1 MTECSFI
8 VVIMKMQEATKSVPS
23 RILICFGTRPELI
36 KFAPMIKALQ
46 QRGIGLVTVNTGQH
60 TDLLQPLLELFHIR
74 PDYNL
79 EAMVAGQSLNALGS
93 RLLASLD
100 PILEKEAPDLVLVQG
115 DTASAVMGSMAAFNR
130 KIPVGHL
137 EAGLRSGNPFS
148 PFPEEMNRRLVGQI
162 ATHHYAATAR
172 NQRTLLSEGVTPEAI
187 HLVGN
192 TVVDA
197 LRQTLAGARPSKNVE
212 LMQQWAAGKRL
223 VLVTTHRRENF
234 GETMSLHL
242 RALRE
247 FIESQ
252 PDLCMVFP
260 VHPNPNVRAAVAA
273 ELEQHPRIRLT
284 DPMGYC
290 DFIHLLSHAWLIVS
304 DSGGIQEEATALGK
318 PMIVLREN
326 TERPEAVECGVAR
339 LVGESPE
346 RLRDM
351 LSAALVDNVWHAN
364 ASQSRDV
371 FGDGFAAERICDL
384 LLGRK
389 TVSAYPVALP
399 LAA

>member
-1 MTECSFI
+1 M
-8 VVIMKMQEATKSVPS
+8 S
-23 RILICFGTRPELI
+23 RVGSELSTSSKILICFGTRPELI
-36 KFAPMIKALQ
+36 KFAPMIQFLGE
-46 QRGIGLVTVNTGQH
+46 RGNRLVTVNTGQH
-60 TDLLQPLLELFHIR
+60 TDLLLPLFELFGIR

-93 RLLASLD
+93 RLLEKLD
-100 PILEKEAPDLVLVQG
+100 PVFEKEQPDLVLVQG

-130 KIPVGHL
+130 RIPVGHL
-137 EAGLRSGNPFS
+137 EAGLRSGNPLS
-148 PFPEEMNRRLVGQI
+148 PFPEEMNRRLVGQM
-162 ATHHYAATAR
+162 ASFHFAATER
-172 NQRTLLSEGVTPEAI
+172 NRRTLLAEGTAPESI

-197 LRQTLAGARPSKNVE
+197 LHQTLKTTKPGATVAE
-212 LMQQWAAGKRL
+212 MQDWAAGKKL

-247 FIESQ
+247 FIESRT
-252 PDLCMVFP
+252 DLAMVFP
-260 VHPNPNVRAAVAA
+260 VHPNPNVRAAVNA
-273 ELEQHPRIRLT
+273 ELDHHPRIRLT

-290 DFIHLLSHAWLIVS
+290 DFVHLLSHAWLIVS

-346 RLRDM
+346 RLREM
-351 LSAALVDNVWHAN
+351 LRTALSDEVWHAS
-364 ASQSRDV
+364 ASRSRDV
-371 FGDGFAAERICDL
+371 FGDGHAAERICDVL
-384 LLGRK
+384 FGESEKRTPLE
-389 TVSAYPVALP
+389 PLP
-399 LAA
+399 IAA

>member
-1 MTECSFI
+1 MELTSGFAS
-8 VVIMKMQEATKSVPS
+8 KPS
-23 RILICFGTRPELI
+23 KVLVCLGTRPELI
-36 KFAPMIKALQ
+36 KFAPMIKALEN
-46 QRGIGLVTVNTGQH
+46 RGIELSTVNTGQH
-60 TDLLQPLLELFHIR
+60 TDLLQPLFELFSIR
-74 PDYNL
+74 PQHNL

-93 RLLASLD
+93 RLLDRLD
-100 PILEKEAPDLVLVQG
+100 PVLEAEKPDLVLVQG
-115 DTASAVMGSMAAFNR
+115 DTSSAVMGSIAAFNR
-130 KIPVGHL
+130 RIPVGHL
-137 EAGLRSGNPFS
+137 EAGLRSGNPLS

-162 ATHHYAATAR
+162 AAYHFAATER
-172 NQRTLLSEGVTPEAI
+172 NRRTLLEEGVASNSI

-197 LRQTLAGARPSKNVE
+197 LRQTLQNTRPGKTVE

-223 VLVTTHRRENF
+223 VIVTTHRRENF

-247 FIESQ
+247 FIESE

-260 VHPNPNVRAAVAA
+260 VHPNPNVRAAVGA
-273 ELEQHPRIRLT
+273 ELEHHPRIRLT

-290 DFIHLLSHAWLIVS
+290 DFVHLLSHAWLIVS

-346 RLRDM
+346 RLHEM
-351 LSAALVDNVWHAN
+351 LRTALIDEVWHAS
-364 ASQSRDV
+364 ASRSRDV
-371 FGDGFAAERICDL
+371 FGDGTTADRICDVL
-384 LLGRK
+384 FGAQSK
-389 TVSAYPVALP
+389 TTASHALP

>member
-1 MTECSFI
+1 MELTSDFAS
-8 VVIMKMQEATKSVPS
+8 KPS
-23 RILICFGTRPELI
+23 KVLVCLGTRPELI
-36 KFAPMIKALQ
+36 KFAPMIKASEN
-46 QRGIGLVTVNTGQH
+46 RGIELATVNTGQH
-60 TDLLQPLLELFHIR
+60 TDLLQPLFELFSIR
-74 PDYNL
+74 PQHNL

-93 RLLASLD
+93 RLLDRLD
-100 PILEKEAPDLVLVQG
+100 PVLEAEKPDLVLVQG
-115 DTASAVMGSMAAFNR
+115 DTSSAVMGSIAAFNR
-130 KIPVGHL
+130 RIPVGHL
-137 EAGLRSGNPFS
+137 EAGLRSGNPLS

-162 ATHHYAATAR
+162 AAYHFAATER
-172 NQRTLLSEGVTPEAI
+172 NRRTLLEEGVASNSI

-197 LRQTLAGARPSKNVE
+197 LRQTLQNTRPGKTVE

-223 VLVTTHRRENF
+223 VIVTTHRRENF

-247 FIESQ
+247 FIESEQ
-252 PDLCMVFP
+252 DLCMVFP
-260 VHPNPNVRAAVAA
+260 VHPNPNVRAAVVA
-273 ELEQHPRIRLT
+273 ELEHHPRIRLT
-284 DPMGYC
+284 DPMDYC
-290 DFIHLLSHAWLIVS
+290 DFVHLLSHAWLIVS

-346 RLRDM
+346 RLHEM
-351 LSAALVDNVWHAN
+351 LRTALIDEVWHAS
-364 ASQSRDV
+364 ASRSRDV
-371 FGDGFAAERICDL
+371 FGDGTTADRICDVL
-384 LLGRK
+384 FGAQSK
-389 TVSAYPVALP
+389 TAASHALP

>member
-1 MTECSFI
+1 
-8 VVIMKMQEATKSVPS
+8 MKLAHNCGFKPS
-23 RILICFGTRPELI
+23 KVLACLGTRPELI
-36 KFAPMIKALQ
+36 KFAPLIGALEH
-46 QRGIGLVTVNTGQH
+46 RGIDLVTVNTGQH
-60 TDLLQPLLELFHIR
+60 TDLLQPLFELFSIQ
-74 PDYNL
+74 PKYNL
-79 EAMVAGQSLNALGS
+79 EVMVAGQSLNALGG
-93 RLLASLD
+93 RLLDRLD
-100 PILEKEAPDLVLVQG
+100 PVLEAEKPDLVFVQG
-115 DTASAVMGSMAAFNR
+115 DTASAVMGSVAAFNR
-130 KIPVGHL
+130 RIPVGHL
-137 EAGLRSGNPFS
+137 EAGLRSGNPLS

-162 ATHHYAATAR
+162 ASFHFAATER
-172 NQRTLLSEGVTPEAI
+172 NRRTLLDEGVAPDSV

-197 LRQTLAGARPSKNVE
+197 LRQTLATKRPGKTVE

-234 GETMSLHL
+234 GETMSQHL

-247 FIESQ
+247 FVENT

-273 ELEQHPRIRLT
+273 ELDQHPRIRLT

-290 DFIHLLSHAWLIVS
+290 DFVHLLSHAWLIVS
-304 DSGGIQEEATALGK
+304 DSGGIQEEAAALGK

-339 LVGESPE
+339 LVGEDPE

-351 LSAALVDNVWHAN
+351 LRTALIDEVWHAN
-364 ASQSRDV
+364 ASRSRDV
-371 FGDGFAAERICDL
+371 FGDGHTAERICDVL
-384 LLGRK
+384 FGTQAK
-389 TVSAYPVALP
+389 SATSNKLP

>member
-1 MTECSFI
+1 ME
-8 VVIMKMQEATKSVPS
+8 IMKLLRDAGATTHKV
-23 RILICFGTRPELI
+23 LVCFGTRPELI

-46 QRGIGLVTVNTGQH
+46 ERGVDLVTVNTGQH
-60 TDLLQPLLELFHIR
+60 TDLLEPLFELFGIR
-74 PDYNL
+74 PDHNL
-79 EAMVAGQSLNALGS
+79 QAMVAGQSLNALGG
-93 RLLASLD
+93 RLLSSLD
-100 PILEKEAPDLVLVQG
+100 PVLEAEKPDLVLVQG
-115 DTASAVMGSMAAFNR
+115 DTASAVMASLAAFNR

-137 EAGLRSGNPFS
+137 EAGLRSGNPLS
-148 PFPEEMNRRLVGQI
+148 PFPEEMNRRIVGQI
-162 ATHHYAATAR
+162 AAYHFAATQR
-172 NQRTLLSEGVTPEAI
+172 NVDTLLDEGVPADSI

-197 LRQTLAGARPSKNVE
+197 LRQTLASTRPGKTVE

-234 GETMSLHL
+234 GETMSQHL
-242 RALRE
+242 RALRD

-273 ELEQHPRIRLT
+273 ELDHHPRIRLT
-284 DPMGYC
+284 DPMGYR

-339 LVGESPE
+339 LVGESPD
-346 RLRDM
+346 RLREM
-351 LSAALVDNVWHAN
+351 LSTALSDEVWHSS
-364 ASQSRDV
+364 ASQSRQV
-371 FGDGFAAERICDL
+371 FGDGHTAERICGIL
-384 LLGRK
+384 FGAP
-389 TVSAYPVALP
+389 VESAASAPLP

>member
-1 MTECSFI
+1 
-8 VVIMKMQEATKSVPS
+8 MKLTSDFTISPS
-23 RILICFGTRPELI
+23 KVLVCLGTRPELI
-36 KFAPMIKALQ
+36 KFAPMIKALEN
-46 QRGIGLVTVNTGQH
+46 RGVDLVTVNTGQH
-60 TDLLQPLLELFHIR
+60 TDLLTPLFELFGIR
-74 PDYNL
+74 PKHNL

-93 RLLASLD
+93 RLLERLD
-100 PILEKEAPDLVLVQG
+100 PVLEAEKPDLVLVQG
-115 DTASAVMGSMAAFNR
+115 DTASAVMGSLAAFNR
-130 KIPVGHL
+130 RIPVGHL
-137 EAGLRSGNPFS
+137 EAGLRSGNPLS
-148 PFPEEMNRRLVGQI
+148 PFPEEMNRRLVGQV
-162 ATHHYAATAR
+162 AAYHFAATER
-172 NQRTLLSEGVTPEAI
+172 NRRTLLDEGVPDSSI

-197 LRQTLAGARPSKNVE
+197 LRQTLATTRPGKTVE

-234 GETMSLHL
+234 GETMSQHL
-242 RALRE
+242 RALRD
-247 FIESQ
+247 FIESE

-273 ELEQHPRIRLT
+273 ELDQHPRIRLT

-290 DFIHLLSHAWLIVS
+290 DFVHLLSHAWLIVS

-351 LSAALVDNVWHAN
+351 LRTALIDEVWHAS
-364 ASQSRDV
+364 ASRSRDV
-371 FGDGFAAERICDL
+371 FGDGQTGERICDL
-384 LLGRK
+384 LFGTK
-389 TVSAYPVALP
+389 AQTMNVHSLP

>member
-1 MTECSFI
+1 MNLTNGSAF
-8 VVIMKMQEATKSVPS
+8 KPS
-23 RILICFGTRPELI
+23 KVLVCLGTRPELI
-36 KFAPMIKALQ
+36 KFAPMIKALEN
-46 QRGIGLVTVNTGQH
+46 RGAGLITVNTGQH
-60 TDLLQPLLELFHIR
+60 TDLLQPLFELFSIR
-74 PDYNL
+74 PHHSL

-93 RLLASLD
+93 RLLERLD
-100 PILEKEAPDLVLVQG
+100 PVLASEKPDLVLVQG
-115 DTASAVMGSMAAFNR
+115 DTASAVMGSLAAFNR
-130 KIPVGHL
+130 GIPVGHL
-137 EAGLRSGNPFS
+137 EAGLRSGNPLS

-162 ATHHYAATAR
+162 AGYHFAATER
-172 NQRTLLSEGVTPEAI
+172 NRRTLLDEGVAADSI

-197 LRQTLAGARPSKNVE
+197 LRQTLATTRPSKTVE

-234 GETMSLHL
+234 GETMSQHL

-247 FIESQ
+247 FIEGE
-252 PDLCMVFP
+252 PDLCMIFP

-273 ELEQHPRIRLT
+273 ELDHHPRIRLT
-284 DPMGYC
+284 DPMGYR
-290 DFIHLLSHAWLIVS
+290 DFVHLLSGTWLIVS

-346 RLRDM
+346 RLREM
-351 LSAALVDNVWHAN
+351 LRTALIDEVWHAN
-364 ASQSRDV
+364 ASRSRDV
-371 FGDGFAAERICDL
+371 FGDGQTAERICDL
-384 LLGRK
+384 LLGAK
-389 TVSAYPVALP
+389 NTSSAAKPMR

>member
-1 MTECSFI
+1 
-8 VVIMKMQEATKSVPS
+8 MKLIANSGFKPS
-23 RILICFGTRPELI
+23 KVLICLGTRPELI
-36 KFAPMIKALQ
+36 KFAPMIKALEN
-46 QRGIGLVTVNTGQH
+46 RGAGLITVNTGQH
-60 TDLLQPLLELFHIR
+60 TDLLEPLFDLFGISPHH
-74 PDYNL
+74 NL
-79 EAMVAGQSLNALGS
+79 EAMKAGQSLNALGS
-93 RLLASLD
+93 RLLERLD
-100 PILEKEAPDLVLVQG
+100 PVMEAEKPDLVLVQG
-115 DTASAVMGSMAAFNR
+115 DTSSAVMGSMAAFNR
-130 KIPVGHL
+130 RIPVGHL
-137 EAGLRSGNPFS
+137 EAGLRSGNPLS

-162 ATHHYAATAR
+162 AAYHFAATER
-172 NQRTLLSEGVTPEAI
+172 NRRTLLDEGVAADSI

-197 LRQTLAGARPSKNVE
+197 LRQTLTTTRPSKAVE

-234 GETMSLHL
+234 GETMSRHL

-247 FIESQ
+247 FIESE
-252 PDLCMVFP
+252 PDLCMIFP

-273 ELEQHPRIRLT
+273 ELEHHPRIRLT
-284 DPMGYC
+284 DPMGYR
-290 DFIHLLSHAWLIVS
+290 DFVHLLSGAWLIVS

-346 RLRDM
+346 RLREM
-351 LSAALVDNVWHAN
+351 LRTALIDEVWHAS
-364 ASQSRDV
+364 ASRSRDV
-371 FGDGFAAERICDL
+371 FGDGQTAERICDL
-384 LLGRK
+384 LLGAK
-389 TVSAYPVALP
+389 TASAAIEPMR

>member
-1 MTECSFI
+1 MLVC
-8 VVIMKMQEATKSVPS
+8 
-23 RILICFGTRPELI
+23 LGTRPELI
-36 KFAPMIKALQ
+36 KFAPMIKALEN
-46 QRGIGLVTVNTGQH
+46 RGIDLVTVNTGQH
-60 TDLLQPLLELFHIR
+60 TDLLQPLFELFGIR
-74 PDYNL
+74 PQYNL
-79 EAMVAGQSLNALGS
+79 ESMVAGQSLNALGS
-93 RLLASLD
+93 RLLERLD
-100 PILEKEAPDLVLVQG
+100 TVLEAEKPDLMLVQG
-115 DTASAVMGSMAAFNR
+115 DTSSAVMGSIAAFNR
-130 KIPVGHL
+130 RIPVGHL
-137 EAGLRSGNPFS
+137 EAGLRSGNPLS

-162 ATHHYAATAR
+162 AAYHFAATER
-172 NQRTLLSEGVTPEAI
+172 NRCTLLDEGVAADSI

-197 LRQTLAGARPSKNVE
+197 LRHTLKTTRPGKAVE

-234 GETMSLHL
+234 GETMSQHL

-247 FIESQ
+247 FIDSE
-252 PDLCMVFP
+252 PDLCMIFP

-273 ELEQHPRIRLT
+273 ELEYHPRIRLT

-290 DFIHLLSHAWLIVS
+290 DFVHLLSQAWLIVS

-346 RLRDM
+346 RLREM
-351 LSAALVDNVWHAN
+351 LRTALIDEVWHAS
-364 ASQSRDV
+364 ASRSRDV
-371 FGDGFAAERICDL
+371 FGDGHTGERICDL
-384 LLGRK
+384 LFGARTTNAAIEPLR
-389 TVSAYPVALP
+389 

>member
-1 MTECSFI
+1 
-8 VVIMKMQEATKSVPS
+8 MKLVHSAGSHAHKV
-23 RILICFGTRPELI
+23 LVCFGTRPELI

-46 QRGIGLVTVNTGQH
+46 ERGASLVTVNTGQH
-60 TDLLQPLLELFHIR
+60 TDLLEPLFELFGIR

-79 EAMVAGQSLNALGS
+79 QAMVAGQSLNALGS
-93 RLLASLD
+93 RLLGSLD
-100 PILEKEAPDLVLVQG
+100 PVLEAEKPDLVLVQG
-115 DTASAVMGSMAAFNR
+115 DTASAVMASLAAFNR

-137 EAGLRSGNPFS
+137 EAGLRSGNPLS
-148 PFPEEMNRRLVGQI
+148 PFPEEMNRRIVGQI
-162 ATHHYAATAR
+162 AAYHFAATQR
-172 NQRTLLSEGVTPEAI
+172 NVDTLVGEGVPSDSV

-197 LRQTLAGARPSKNVE
+197 LRQTLASTRPGKNVE

-234 GETMSLHL
+234 GETMSQHL
-242 RALRE
+242 RALRD

-260 VHPNPNVRAAVAA
+260 VHPNPNVRAAVDA
-273 ELEQHPRIRLT
+273 ELDHHPRIRLT
-284 DPMGYC
+284 DPMGYR

-351 LSAALVDNVWHAN
+351 LSTALIDEIWHAS
-364 ASQSRDV
+364 ASQSRQV
-371 FGDGFAAERICDL
+371 FGDGHTAERVCDIL
-384 LLGRK
+384 FGAPVE
-389 TVSAYPVALP
+389 VSAAPLLP

>member
-1 MTECSFI
+1 
-8 VVIMKMQEATKSVPS
+8 MKLVPNS
-23 RILICFGTRPELI
+23 AFKPNKVLICFGTRPELI
-36 KFAPMIKALQ
+36 KFAPMIHALQ
-46 QRGIGLVTVNTGQH
+46 QRGVNLVSVNTGQH
-60 TDLLQPLLELFHIR
+60 TDLLEPLFELFGIR
-74 PDYNL
+74 PQHNL
-79 EAMVAGQSLNALGS
+79 EAMNAGQSLSVLGS
-93 RLLASLD
+93 RLLARLD
-100 PILEKEAPDLVLVQG
+100 PVLEAEKPDLVLVQG
-115 DTASAVMGSMAAFNR
+115 DTASAVMGSLAAFNR
-130 KIPVGHL
+130 GIPVGHL
-137 EAGLRSGNPFS
+137 EAGLRSGNSMS
-148 PFPEEMNRRLVGQI
+148 PFPEEMYRRMVGQM
-162 ATHHYAATAR
+162 AAYHFAATER
-172 NQRTLLSEGVTPEAI
+172 NRRTLLQEGVNADSI

-197 LRQTLAGARPSKNVE
+197 LRQTLATRRPGKTVE

-234 GETMSLHL
+234 GETMSQHL
-242 RALRE
+242 RMLRE
-247 FIESQ
+247 FIESE
-252 PDLCMVFP
+252 PDLCMIFP

-273 ELEQHPRIRLT
+273 ELDQHPRIRLT

-290 DFIHLLSHAWLIVS
+290 DFVHLLSSSWLVVS

-351 LSAALVDNVWHAN
+351 LRMALIDEVWHAS
-364 ASQSRDV
+364 ASRSRDV
-371 FGDGFAAERICDL
+371 FGDGTTAERICDL
-384 LLGRK
+384 LLGAQSRQV
-389 TVSAYPVALP
+389 TSHALP

>member
-1 MTECSFI
+1 M
-8 VVIMKMQEATKSVPS
+8 VIMKLVAQSDTKLSKV
-23 RILICFGTRPELI
+23 LVCLGTRPELI
-36 KFAPMIKALQ
+36 KFAPMIKALEN
-46 QRGIGLVTVNTGQH
+46 RGIDLVTVNTGQH
-60 TDLLQPLLELFHIR
+60 TDLLQPLFELFGIR
-74 PDYNL
+74 PQYNL
-79 EAMVAGQSLNALGS
+79 ESMVAGQSLNALGS
-93 RLLASLD
+93 RLLERLD
-100 PILEKEAPDLVLVQG
+100 PVLEAEKPDLVLVQG
-115 DTASAVMGSMAAFNR
+115 DTSSAVMGSIAAFNR
-130 KIPVGHL
+130 RIPVGHL
-137 EAGLRSGNPFS
+137 EAGLRSGNPLS

-162 ATHHYAATAR
+162 AAHHFAATER
-172 NQRTLLSEGVTPEAI
+172 NRRTLLDEGVVADSI

-197 LRQTLAGARPSKNVE
+197 LRHTLKTTRPGKAVE

-234 GETMSLHL
+234 GETMSQHL

-247 FIESQ
+247 FIESE
-252 PDLCMVFP
+252 PDLCMIFP

-273 ELEQHPRIRLT
+273 ELEHHPRIRLT

-290 DFIHLLSHAWLIVS
+290 DFVHLLSQAWLIVS

-346 RLRDM
+346 RLREM
-351 LSAALVDNVWHAN
+351 LRTALIDEVWHASAN
-364 ASQSRDV
+364 RSRDV
-371 FGDGFAAERICDL
+371 FGDGQTGERICDL
-384 LLGRK
+384 LFGAR
-389 TVSAYPVALP
+389 TANTAIESMR

>member
-1 MTECSFI
+1 MDISTGSNL
-8 VVIMKMQEATKSVPS
+8 QPS
-23 RILICFGTRPELI
+23 KVLVCLGTRPELI
-36 KFAPMIKALQ
+36 KFAPMIKALEN
-46 QRGIGLVTVNTGQH
+46 RGAGLVTVNTGQH
-60 TDLLQPLLELFHIR
+60 TDLLQPLFELFGIR
-74 PDYNL
+74 PHHNL

-93 RLLASLD
+93 RLLERLD
-100 PILEKEAPDLVLVQG
+100 PVLASEKPDLVLVQG

-130 KIPVGHL
+130 GIPVGHL
-137 EAGLRSGNPFS
+137 EAGLRSGNPLS

-162 ATHHYAATAR
+162 ASYHFAATER
-172 NQRTLLSEGVTPEAI
+172 NRRTLQDEGVAADSI

-197 LRQTLAGARPSKNVE
+197 LHQTLAGTRPGKAVE

-234 GETMSLHL
+234 GETMSQHL

-247 FIESQ
+247 FIESE
-252 PDLCMVFP
+252 PDLCMIFP

-273 ELEQHPRIRLT
+273 ELDHHPRIRLT
-284 DPMGYC
+284 DPMGYR
-290 DFIHLLSHAWLIVS
+290 DFVHLLSGTWLIVS

-346 RLRDM
+346 RLREM
-351 LSAALVDNVWHAN
+351 LRTALIDEVWHAN
-364 ASQSRDV
+364 ASRSRDV
-371 FGDGFAAERICDL
+371 FGDGQTAERICDL
-384 LLGRK
+384 LLGAK
-389 TVSAYPVALP
+389 NTSSTVKPMR

>member
-1 MTECSFI
+1 
-8 VVIMKMQEATKSVPS
+8 MK
-23 RILICFGTRPELI
+23 LIDGTASHASKVLVCFGTRPELI

-46 QRGIGLVTVNTGQH
+46 ERGVDLVTVNTGQH
-60 TDLLQPLLELFHIR
+60 TDLLEPLFELFNIR
-74 PDYNL
+74 PQYNL
-79 EAMVAGQSLNALGS
+79 QSMVAGQSLNALGS
-93 RLLASLD
+93 RLLGSLD
-100 PILEKEAPDLVLVQG
+100 PVLEAEKPDLVLVQG
-115 DTASAVMGSMAAFNR
+115 DTASAVMASMAAFNR
-130 KIPVGHL
+130 QIPVGHL
-137 EAGLRSGNPFS
+137 EAGLRSGNPLS

-162 ATHHYAATAR
+162 AAYHFAATAR
-172 NQRTLLSEGVTPEAI
+172 NQRTLLDEGVEPDSI

-197 LRQTLAGARPSKNVE
+197 LRQTLAGTRPSKAVE

-234 GETMSLHL
+234 GETMSQHL
-242 RALRE
+242 RALRD
-247 FIESQ
+247 FIESH

-273 ELEQHPRIRLT
+273 ELDQHPRIRLV
-284 DPMGYC
+284 DPMGYR

-318 PMIVLREN
+318 AMIVLREN

-351 LSAALVDNVWHAN
+351 LRTAWVDAVWHTS

-371 FGDGFAAERICDL
+371 FGDGHTGERICDVL
-384 LLGRK
+384 FGPRPE
-389 TVSAYPVALP
+389 SAAIAAAAAPLP

>member
-1 MTECSFI
+1 MDLVHSAGSHTHK
-8 VVIMKMQEATKSVPS
+8 VLV
-23 RILICFGTRPELI
+23 CFGTRPELI
-36 KFAPMIKALQ
+36 KFAPMIKALEN
-46 QRGIGLVTVNTGQH
+46 RGIDLVTVNTGQH
-60 TDLLQPLLELFHIR
+60 TDLLEPLFELFGIR
-74 PDYNL
+74 PDHNL
-79 EAMVAGQSLNALGS
+79 QAMVAGQSLNALGS
-93 RLLASLD
+93 RLLSSLD
-100 PILEKEAPDLVLVQG
+100 PVLEAEKPDLVLVQG
-115 DTASAVMGSMAAFNR
+115 DTASAVMASLAAFNR

-137 EAGLRSGNPFS
+137 EAGLRSGNPLS
-148 PFPEEMNRRLVGQI
+148 PFPEEMNRRIVGQI
-162 ATHHYAATAR
+162 AAYHFAATER
-172 NQRTLLSEGVTPEAI
+172 NRRTLLDEGVPSGSI

-197 LRQTLAGARPSKNVE
+197 LRQTLATTRPGKAVE
-212 LMQQWAAGKRL
+212 LMQHWAAGKRL

-234 GETMSLHL
+234 GETMSQHL
-242 RALRE
+242 RALRD

-273 ELEQHPRIRLT
+273 ELDHHPRIRLT
-284 DPMGYC
+284 DPMGYR

-346 RLRDM
+346 RLREM
-351 LSAALVDNVWHAN
+351 LSTALIDQVWHAS
-364 ASQSRDV
+364 ASQAREV
-371 FGDGFAAERICDL
+371 FGDGHTAERICDTL
-384 LLGRK
+384 FGARVEAAAS
-389 TVSAYPVALP
+389 TPLP

>member
-1 MTECSFI
+1 
-8 VVIMKMQEATKSVPS
+8 MQLVDLSDSKPS
-23 RILICFGTRPELI
+23 KVLVCLGTRPELI
-36 KFAPMIKALQ
+36 KFAPMIKALES
-46 QRGIGLVTVNTGQH
+46 RGIDLVTVNTGQH
-60 TDLLQPLLELFHIR
+60 TDLLQPLFELFNIR
-74 PDYNL
+74 PKHNL

-93 RLLASLD
+93 RLLERLD
-100 PILEKEAPDLVLVQG
+100 PVLEAEKPDLIIVQG
-115 DTASAVMGSMAAFNR
+115 DTASAVMGSLAAFNR
-130 KIPVGHL
+130 RIPVGHL
-137 EAGLRSGNPFS
+137 EAGLRSGNPLS
-148 PFPEEMNRRLVGQI
+148 PFPEEMNRRLVGQV
-162 ATHHYAATAR
+162 AAYHFAATER
-172 NQRTLLSEGVTPEAI
+172 NRRTLLDEGVPDSSI

-197 LRQTLAGARPSKNVE
+197 LRQTLATTRPGKTVE

-234 GETMSLHL
+234 GETMSQHL
-242 RALRE
+242 RALRD
-247 FIESQ
+247 FIESE

-273 ELEQHPRIRLT
+273 ELDQHPRIRLT

-290 DFIHLLSHAWLIVS
+290 DFVHLLSHAWLIVS

-351 LSAALVDNVWHAN
+351 LRTALIDEVWHAS
-364 ASQSRDV
+364 ASRSRDV
-371 FGDGFAAERICDL
+371 FGDGQTGERICDL
-384 LLGRK
+384 LFGTK
-389 TVSAYPVALP
+389 AQTMNVHSLP

>member
-1 MTECSFI
+1 MDLYSEYNSNPP
-8 VVIMKMQEATKSVPS
+8 K
-23 RILICFGTRPELI
+23 ILICLGTRPELI
-36 KFAPMIKALQ
+36 KFAPMVRAIQ
-46 QRGIGLVTVNTGQH
+46 ERGASLVTVNTGQH
-60 TDLLQPLLELFHIR
+60 TDLLLPLFELFGIKPQH
-74 PDYNL
+74 NL
-79 EAMVAGQSLNALGS
+79 ESMVAGQSLNALGS
-93 RLLASLD
+93 RLLERLD
-100 PILEKEAPDLVLVQG
+100 PVLEAEKPDLVLVQG
-115 DTASAVMGSMAAFNR
+115 DTSSAVMGAIAAFNR
-130 KIPVGHL
+130 RIPVGHL
-137 EAGLRSGNPFS
+137 EAGLRSGNPLS

-162 ATHHYAATAR
+162 AAHHFAATER
-172 NQRTLLSEGVTPEAI
+172 NRRTLLGEGVAVGSI

-197 LRQTLAGARPSKNVE
+197 LRQTLVKTRPGKNVE

-223 VLVTTHRRENF
+223 VIVTTHRRENF

-247 FIESQ
+247 FIESE

-260 VHPNPNVRAAVAA
+260 VHPNPNVRAVVAA
-273 ELEQHPRIRLT
+273 ELEHHPRIRLT

-290 DFIHLLSHAWLIVS
+290 DFAHLLSHAWLIVS

-351 LSAALVDNVWHAN
+351 LRTALVDEVWHAS
-364 ASQSRDV
+364 ASRSRDV
-371 FGDGFAAERICDL
+371 FGDGHSAERICDL
-384 LLGRK
+384 LFGTASK
-389 TVSAYPVALP
+389 SMMPHSLP

>member
-1 MTECSFI
+1 MDLIANSGSKPAK
-8 VVIMKMQEATKSVPS
+8 V
-23 RILICFGTRPELI
+23 LICLGTRPELI
-36 KFAPMIKALQ
+36 KFAPMIRALEN
-46 QRGIGLVTVNTGQH
+46 RGVDLVTVNTGQH
-60 TDLLQPLLELFHIR
+60 TDLLTPLFEVFGIR
-74 PDYNL
+74 PHHQL
-79 EAMVAGQSLNALGS
+79 ETMVAGQSLNALGG
-93 RLLASLD
+93 RLLERID
-100 PILEKEAPDLVLVQG
+100 PVLEAEKPDIVLVQG
-115 DTASAVMGSMAAFNR
+115 DTASAVMGSLAAFNR
-130 KIPVGHL
+130 RIPVGHL
-137 EAGLRSGNPFS
+137 EAGLRSGNPLS

-162 ATHHYAATAR
+162 AAHHFAATER
-172 NQRTLLSEGVTPEAI
+172 NRRTLLDEGVSANSI

-197 LRQTLAGARPSKNVE
+197 LHQTLAGTRPGKTVE

-247 FIESQ
+247 FIERE

-273 ELEQHPRIRLT
+273 ELDQHPRIRLT

-290 DFIHLLSHAWLIVS
+290 DFVHLLSHAWLIVS

-346 RLRDM
+346 RLREM
-351 LSAALVDNVWHAN
+351 LNTALIDEVWHAN
-364 ASQSRDV
+364 ASRSRDV
-371 FGDGFAAERICDL
+371 FGDGHTAERICDL
-384 LLGRK
+384 LFGAREK
-389 TVSAYPVALP
+389 TADQARSLP

>member
-1 MTECSFI
+1 MDLLSEFNSSPPRVLVC
-8 VVIMKMQEATKSVPS
+8 
-23 RILICFGTRPELI
+23 LGTRPELI
-36 KFAPMIKALQ
+36 KFAPMIRALEN
-46 QRGIGLVTVNTGQH
+46 RGMDLVTVNTGQH
-60 TDLLQPLLELFHIR
+60 TDLLLPLFELFGIR
-74 PDYNL
+74 PQHNL
-79 EAMVAGQSLNALGS
+79 ETMVAGQSLNALGS
-93 RLLASLD
+93 RLLERLD
-100 PILEKEAPDLVLVQG
+100 PVLEVEKPDLVLVQG
-115 DTASAVMGSMAAFNR
+115 DTSSAVMGAIAAFNR
-130 KIPVGHL
+130 RIPVGHL
-137 EAGLRSGNPFS
+137 EAGLRSGNPLS

-162 ATHHYAATAR
+162 AAYHFAATER
-172 NQRTLLSEGVTPEAI
+172 NRRTLLEEGVAAGSI

-197 LRQTLAGARPSKNVE
+197 LRQTLATTRPGKTVE
-212 LMQQWAAGKRL
+212 LMQQWAAGRRL

-247 FIESQ
+247 FIEGE

-273 ELEQHPRIRLT
+273 ELEHHPRIRLT

-290 DFIHLLSHAWLIVS
+290 DFAHLLSHAWLIVS

-339 LVGESPE
+339 LAGESPE

-351 LSAALVDNVWHAN
+351 LRTALIDEVWHAS
-364 ASQSRDV
+364 ASRSRDV
-371 FGDGFAAERICDL
+371 FGDGHTAERICDL
-384 LLGRK
+384 LFGARPK
-389 TVSAYPVALP
+389 TAAAHSLP

>member
-1 MTECSFI
+1 MDLYSEYNSNPP
-8 VVIMKMQEATKSVPS
+8 K
-23 RILICFGTRPELI
+23 ILICLGTRPELI
-36 KFAPMIKALQ
+36 KFAPMVRAIQ
-46 QRGIGLVTVNTGQH
+46 ERGASLVTVNTGQH
-60 TDLLQPLLELFHIR
+60 TDLLLPLFELFGIKPQH
-74 PDYNL
+74 NL
-79 EAMVAGQSLNALGS
+79 ESMVAGQSLNALGS
-93 RLLASLD
+93 RLLERLD
-100 PILEKEAPDLVLVQG
+100 PVLEAEKPDLVLVQG
-115 DTASAVMGSMAAFNR
+115 DTSSAVMGAIAAFNR
-130 KIPVGHL
+130 RIPVGHL
-137 EAGLRSGNPFS
+137 EAGLRSGNPLS

-162 ATHHYAATAR
+162 AAHHFAATER
-172 NQRTLLSEGVTPEAI
+172 NRHTLLEEGVAADSI

-197 LRQTLAGARPSKNVE
+197 LRQTLKTTRPGKTVE

-223 VLVTTHRRENF
+223 VIVTTHRRENF

-247 FIESQ
+247 FIESE

-273 ELEQHPRIRLT
+273 ELEHHPRIRLT

-290 DFIHLLSHAWLIVS
+290 DFVHLLSHAWLIVS
-304 DSGGIQEEATALGK
+304 DSGGIQEEATALGM

-351 LSAALVDNVWHAN
+351 LRKALIDEVWHAS
-364 ASQSRDV
+364 ASRSRDV
-371 FGDGFAAERICDL
+371 FGDGRTAERICDL
-384 LLGRK
+384 LFGAQPK
-389 TVSAYPVALP
+389 TAATHSLP

>member
-1 MTECSFI
+1 
-8 VVIMKMQEATKSVPS
+8 MKLTAESAFKPS
-23 RILICFGTRPELI
+23 KLLVCLGTRPELI
-36 KFAPMIKALQ
+36 KFAPLIKALEK
-46 QRGIGLVTVNTGQH
+46 RGIELSTVNTGQH
-60 TDLLQPLLELFHIR
+60 TDLLLPLFDLFQIR
-74 PDYNL
+74 PRHNL

-93 RLLASLD
+93 RLLDRLD
-100 PILEKEAPDLVLVQG
+100 PVLEAEKPDLVLVQG
-115 DTASAVMGSMAAFNR
+115 DTSSAVMGSLAAFNR
-130 KIPVGHL
+130 RIPVGHL
-137 EAGLRSGNPFS
+137 EAGLRSGNPLS

-162 ATHHYAATAR
+162 AAYHFAATER
-172 NQRTLLSEGVTPEAI
+172 NRRTLLEEGVASDSI

-197 LRQTLAGARPSKNVE
+197 LRQTLNTTRPGKTVE

-223 VLVTTHRRENF
+223 VIVTTHRRENF

-247 FIESQ
+247 FIESE

-273 ELEQHPRIRLT
+273 ELEHHPRIRLT

-290 DFIHLLSHAWLIVS
+290 DFVHMLSHAWLIVS

-351 LSAALVDNVWHAN
+351 LQKALIDEVWHAS
-364 ASQSRDV
+364 ASRSRDV
-371 FGDGFAAERICDL
+371 FGDGSTAERICDVL
-384 LLGRK
+384 FGAQSK
-389 TVSAYPVALP
+389 TAALHSLP

>member
-1 MTECSFI
+1 
-8 VVIMKMQEATKSVPS
+8 MKLVDVAGAQPS
-23 RILICFGTRPELI
+23 KVLICLGTRPELI
-36 KFAPMIKALQ
+36 KFAPMIKALEK
-46 QRGIGLVTVNTGQH
+46 RGIDLVTVNTGQH
-60 TDLLQPLLELFHIR
+60 TDLLLPLFELFGIS
-74 PDYNL
+74 PKYNL

-93 RLLASLD
+93 RLLSLLD
-100 PILEKEAPDLVLVQG
+100 PVLEAEKPDLVIVQG
-115 DTASAVMGSMAAFNR
+115 DTSSAVMASIAAFNR

-137 EAGLRSGNPFS
+137 EAGLRSGNPLS

-162 ATHHYAATAR
+162 AAYHFAATER
-172 NQRTLLSEGVTPEAI
+172 NVRTLVDEGVPASSV

-197 LRQTLAGARPSKNVE
+197 LRQTLANARPSKVVD
-212 LMQQWAAGKRL
+212 LMQQWSAGKRL

-234 GETMSLHL
+234 GETMSQHL
-242 RALRE
+242 RALRD

-260 VHPNPNVRAAVAA
+260 VHPNPNVRTAVAA
-273 ELEQHPRIRLT
+273 ELDNHPRIRLT

-290 DFIHLLSHAWLIVS
+290 DFIHLLSHTWLIVS

-346 RLRDM
+346 RLREM
-351 LSAALVDNVWHAN
+351 LATALTDHAWHTS
-364 ASQSRDV
+364 ASQSREV
-371 FGDGFAAERICDL
+371 FGDGHTAERVCDVL
-384 LLGRK
+384 FSQQQ
-389 TVSAYPVALP
+389 SATAIADAPLP

>member
-1 MTECSFI
+1 
-8 VVIMKMQEATKSVPS
+8 MKLVAQSDAKSSKV
-23 RILICFGTRPELI
+23 LVCLGTRPELI
-36 KFAPMIKALQ
+36 KFAPMIKALEN
-46 QRGIGLVTVNTGQH
+46 RGIDLVTVNTGQH
-60 TDLLQPLLELFHIR
+60 TDLLQPLFELFGIR
-74 PDYNL
+74 PQHNL
-79 EAMVAGQSLNALGS
+79 ESMVAGQSLNALGS
-93 RLLASLD
+93 RLLERLD
-100 PILEKEAPDLVLVQG
+100 PVLEVEKPDLVLVQG
-115 DTASAVMGSMAAFNR
+115 DTSSAVMGSIAAFNR
-130 KIPVGHL
+130 HIPVGHL
-137 EAGLRSGNPFS
+137 EAGLRSGNPLS

-162 ATHHYAATAR
+162 AAYHFAATER
-172 NQRTLLSEGVTPEAI
+172 NRRTLLDEGVSANSI

-197 LRQTLAGARPSKNVE
+197 LRHTLKTTRPGKAVE

-234 GETMSLHL
+234 GETMSQHL

-247 FIESQ
+247 FIESE
-252 PDLCMVFP
+252 PDLCMIFP

-273 ELEQHPRIRLT
+273 ELEHHPRIRLT

-290 DFIHLLSHAWLIVS
+290 DFVHLLSQAWLIVS

-346 RLRDM
+346 RLRVM
-351 LSAALVDNVWHAN
+351 LRTALIDAVWHAS
-364 ASQSRDV
+364 ASRSRDV
-371 FGDGFAAERICDL
+371 FGDGHTGERICDL
-384 LLGRK
+384 LFGARTTNAAIEPLR
-389 TVSAYPVALP
+389 

>member
-1 MTECSFI
+1 
-8 VVIMKMQEATKSVPS
+8 MKLANSSGLTPS
-23 RILICFGTRPELI
+23 KVLICLGTRPELI
-36 KFAPMIKALQ
+36 KFAPMIKALEN
-46 QRGIGLVTVNTGQH
+46 RGASLVTVNTGQH
-60 TDLLQPLLELFHIR
+60 TDLLQPLFELFGIR
-74 PDYNL
+74 AHHNL
-79 EAMVAGQSLNALGS
+79 EAMRPGQSLNALGG
-93 RLLASLD
+93 RLLDRLD
-100 PILEKEAPDLVLVQG
+100 PVLEAEKPDLVLVQG
-115 DTASAVMGSMAAFNR
+115 DTASAVMGSLSAFNR
-130 KIPVGHL
+130 GIPVGHL
-137 EAGLRSGNPFS
+137 EAGLRSGNPLS
-148 PFPEEMNRRLVGQI
+148 PFPEEMYRRLVGQI
-162 ATHHYAATAR
+162 AGYHFAATER
-172 NQRTLLSEGVTPEAI
+172 NRRTLLAEGVAADSI

-197 LRQTLAGARPSKNVE
+197 LRQTLAQRRPSKTVE

-234 GETMSLHL
+234 GETMSQHL

-252 PDLCMVFP
+252 PDLCMIFP
-260 VHPNPNVRAAVAA
+260 VHPNPNVRAAVA
-273 ELEQHPRIRLT
+273 EQLDHHPRIRLT

-290 DFIHLLSHAWLIVS
+290 DFVHLLSGAWLIVS

-351 LSAALVDNVWHAN
+351 LRTALMDEVWHAN
-364 ASQSRDV
+364 ASRSRDV
-371 FGDGFAAERICDL
+371 FGDGRTAERICDL
-384 LLGRK
+384 LLGVPDQRAA
-389 TVSAYPVALP
+389 SQP
-399 LAA
+399 LRMAA

>member
-1 MTECSFI
+1 
-8 VVIMKMQEATKSVPS
+8 MKLVHSEGSHAHKV
-23 RILICFGTRPELI
+23 LVCFGTRPELI

-46 QRGIGLVTVNTGQH
+46 ARGVDLVTVNTGQH
-60 TDLLQPLLELFHIR
+60 TDLLEPLFELFGIR
-74 PDYNL
+74 PDHNL
-79 EAMVAGQSLNALGS
+79 QAMVAGQSLNALGS
-93 RLLASLD
+93 RLLGSLD
-100 PILEKEAPDLVLVQG
+100 PVLEAEKPDLVLVQG
-115 DTASAVMGSMAAFNR
+115 DTASAVMASLAAFNR

-137 EAGLRSGNPFS
+137 EAGLRSGNPLS
-148 PFPEEMNRRLVGQI
+148 PFPEEMNRRIVGQI
-162 ATHHYAATAR
+162 AAYHFAATER
-172 NQRTLLSEGVTPEAI
+172 NRRTLLDEGVPADAI

-197 LRQTLAGARPSKNVE
+197 LRQTLANTRPGKTVE

-242 RALRE
+242 RALRD

-273 ELEQHPRIRLT
+273 ELDHHPRIRLT
-284 DPMGYC
+284 DPMGYR

-318 PMIVLREN
+318 AMIVLREN

-351 LSAALVDNVWHAN
+351 LATALIDEVWHAS
-364 ASQSRDV
+364 ASQSREV
-371 FGDGFAAERICDL
+371 FGDGHTAERVCEIL
-384 LLGRK
+384 FGAP
-389 TVSAYPVALP
+389 VEAAASAPLP

>member
-1 MTECSFI
+1 
-8 VVIMKMQEATKSVPS
+8 MKLSAELAPLPS
-23 RILICFGTRPELI
+23 KVLVCLGTRPELI
-36 KFAPMIKALQ
+36 KFAPMIKALEK
-46 QRGIGLVTVNTGQH
+46 RGVELSTVNTGQH
-60 TDLLQPLLELFHIR
+60 TDLLLPLFDLFQIR
-74 PDYNL
+74 PQHNL

-93 RLLASLD
+93 RLLDRLD
-100 PILEKEAPDLVLVQG
+100 PVLEAEKPDLVLVQG
-115 DTASAVMGSMAAFNR
+115 DTSSAVMGSLAAFNR
-130 KIPVGHL
+130 RIAVGHL
-137 EAGLRSGNPFS
+137 EAGLRSGNPLS

-162 ATHHYAATAR
+162 AGYHFAATER
-172 NQRTLLSEGVTPEAI
+172 NRRTLLDEGVAADSI

-197 LRQTLAGARPSKNVE
+197 LRQTLETTRPGKTVE

-223 VLVTTHRRENF
+223 VIVTTHRRENF

-247 FIESQ
+247 FIESE

-273 ELEQHPRIRLT
+273 ELEHHPRIRLT

-290 DFIHLLSHAWLIVS
+290 DFVHLLSHSWLIVS

-351 LSAALVDNVWHAN
+351 LRKALIDEVWHAS
-364 ASQSRDV
+364 ASRSRDV
-371 FGDGFAAERICDL
+371 FGDGTTAERICDVL
-384 LLGRK
+384 FGAQSK
-389 TVSAYPVALP
+389 AAAPHSLP